1 MKYCIQSQLFIFVI
15 HCYMFQFNE
24 PYSAI
29 TLQELKKKSALGS
42 KHYWLVRCLLKRP
55 EIQKTDF
62 VGVVNDVL
70 NRK

>member
-1 MKYCIQSQLFIFVI
+1 
-15 HCYMFQFNE
+15 MFQFNE

-62 VGVVNDVL
+62 VGDVNDVL